1 MASLPPRIGYGW
13 LVLVASLVAL
23 ALYGYATSTGLA
35 LTSDSYHYLYAAE
48 TLRQKGQLLMPHGEP
63 MRAWPPLF
71 PVVLSLI
78 GEPSS
83 VRWLNGAA
91 LVGALAA
98 WCAVGRE
105 LLPAS
110 RRWGL
115 PLLLALGSPTLVVS
129 KFIWSEP
136 LFNLLWA
143 SYFLVL
149 LAWLRHGGWRLGI
162 LATLLGAVLPFQ
174 RIAGLFLVMGVGVG
188 LLWPGTARLVRP
200 RRWAQ
205 LAHVA
210 AAAIGILLWQLRG
223 ELQSALASRAGLAYT
238 YTNPLQILS
247 EYGFVLGRWLGPLPV
262 PSLTAVPIVAWVAV
276 LVALLG
282 LLWPRLATS
291 HGTPATNGS
300 NALASARILL
310 AGLVLTVVI
319 LTASATYGRT
329 GSGLFEAE
337 RYLTPLYPPVVLLV
351 LLAWPANVRWAAKV
365 GPYLLVA
372 WVLYQGVRAGHNAQ
386 QLRSIPAADMHIHR
400 HFSLPEPA
408 ALLPMPGLH
417 R

>member
-1 MASLPPRIGYGW
+1 MAGLPRRPGYGW

-23 ALYGYATSTGLA
+23 ALYGYATGTGLA

-48 TLRQKGQLLMPHGEP
+48 TLRQKGQLLMPNGEP

-71 PVVLSLI
+71 PVVLSVL
-78 GEPSS
+78 GAPGA

-91 LVGALAA
+91 LVGALVA
-98 WCAVGRE
+98 WCAVGWQ
-105 LLPAS
+105 LLPAG

-115 PLLLALGSPTLVVS
+115 PLLLALGSPALVVS

-149 LAWLRHGGWRLGI
+149 LAWLRRGGWRLGA
-162 LATLLGAVLPFQ
+162 LATVLGAVLPFQ
-174 RIAGLFLVMGVGVG
+174 RLAGLFLLMGVGVG
-188 LLWPGTARLVRP
+188 LLWPGTARRVRP
-200 RRWAQ
+200 GRWAQ
-205 LAHVA
+205 LAHLA
-210 AAAIGILLWQLRG
+210 ATAVGILLWQVRG

-238 YTNPLQILS
+238 YTSPLQILG
-247 EYGFVLGRWLGPLPV
+247 EYGFVLSRWLGPLPV
-262 PSLTAVPIVAWVAV
+262 PLLAAVPIVVWV
-276 LVALLG
+276 LVLVVLLG
-282 LLWPRLATS
+282 LLWPRPAPGSRTPTS
-291 HGTPATNGS
+291 SG
-300 NALASARILL
+300 ALVGARMLL
-310 AGLVLTVVI
+310 AALVLTMVI

-351 LLAWPANVRWAAKV
+351 LLAWPANGRWAVKT
-365 GPYLLVA
+365 GPYLLMA
-372 WVLYQGVRAGHNAQ
+372 WVLYQGVRATHNAQ
-386 QLRSIPAADMHIHR
+386 QLREMPAADMDIHR
-400 HFSLPEPA
+400 HFALPALAPA
-408 ALLPMPGLH
+408 PGPH